1 MTVSCVR
8 SPVHQQVGRLAR
20 NNEVLRSTA
29 CQSTLSCVWS
39 RGGFSHEENHMCI
52 APQPT
57 MLDVVN
63 LQRIAVSS
71 SRHRS
76 HRIVPGKAGGI
87 PPMHSTSKVATT
99 LSPASDFASE
109 CSVIPMLVVTRYC
122 TPPSREDYSLHSGGT
137 HGCMYGYTRYRRRS
151 RCVSERT

>member
-1 MTVSCVR
+1 MFSRDSVMCTQSGPPTGWTLGEKQRGATKHSMPKYIVMR
-8 SPVHQQVGRLAR
+8 YGR
-20 NNEVLRSTA
+20 E
-29 CQSTLSCVWS
+29 
-39 RGGFSHEENHMCI
+39 GGFSHEENHMCI

-137 HGCMYGYTRYRRRS
+137 HGCMYG
-151 RCVSERT
+151 